1 MKLLAIDN
9 YDSFTFNLVQ
19 YFREL
24 RTEVDVFR
32 NDAIST
38 DDIQQMAPDAIM
50 ISPGPCSPDEA
61 GISLDVVR
69 TFAGCIPILGVC
81 LGHQAIGQA
90 FGARVVK
97 ASRVMHG
104 KTSLIEHRSVGLFE
118 GLKCPFEATR
128 YHSLVLEPDT
138 LPSTL
143 RVTAWCDDLGHRTV
157 MGIAHD
163 TLPLWGVQFHPESIL
178 TSSGHA
184 LLSNFLSMAEAA

>member
-69 TFAGCIPILGVC
+69 TFAGRIPILGVC
-81 LGHQAIGQA
+81 LGPSHWTG
-90 FGARVVK
+90 FRSARRQGFRH
-97 ASRVMHG
+97 AWQ
-104 KTSLIEHRSVGLFE
+104 TSLIEYRSLGYSKASSAPLT
-118 GLKCPFEATR
+118 TR

-178 TSSGHA
+178 TTSGHA